1 MGQLGAFNL
10 NFRTLLRRTI
20 MTGEVS
26 DGLTALNVVP
36 TGSYGSLHTRGS
48 LAQMVYSTQDEDDP
62 EHSVSTS
69 GSIEH

>member
-1 MGQLGAFNL
+1 
-10 NFRTLLRRTI
+10 

-26 DGLTALNVVP
+26 DGLAALNVVP

-62 EHSVSTS
+62 EHVRWVTP
-69 GSIEH
+69 GTQQDTLG